1 MPSNPAR
8 REVALMP
15 VGRRFKAGEH
25 NFSAV
30 LTPELVRRLRQLRA
44 EGWTYTQLSDE
55 FGIDRKHA
63 WRICHGLV
71 WSWLND

>member
-1 MPSNPAR
+1 MPI
-8 REVALMP
+8 
-15 VGRRFKAGEH
+15 GRRFKAGEH
-25 NFSAV
+25 NIAV
-30 LTPELVRRLRQLRA
+30 ILTPELVRRLRQLRG